1 MSKKKDIWGQI
12 TKTLESR
19 LSESEFKTWFSQ
31 THLREFIPDVAII
44 EVPNKF
50 VAHWLREKYYTH
62 IKESFEAAVKRSP
75 ELRFTYDHPAE
86 PAESRERESSPKQQ
100 IYRERRLDPS
110 MTFDRYYMGPC
121 NRFACSSA
129 LEVANGA
136 ADQYNP
142 LYIFSGP
149 GLGKTHLLN
158 AIGNHLLSRN
168 PFSRAQYISSNTFTS
183 DFTYCVKNRDLQSF
197 RQRYCTLDALL
208 FDDVQLLGNRKR
220 TQEELLFIFNALH
233 GAKKQLVIAGD
244 RPPNQLTRI
253 EARLR
258 SRLGSGLISE
268 IEIPDQKTKI
278 DIIRNRAKE
287 DHIHI
292 PEDVIFFLA
301 KSNKDFNGLIK
312 SVVRIQTYASLN
324 RGDINISTVKS
335 LIKDQRKKEIR
346 IEDVKSITASYF
358 NISIPELVSNKKQ
371 RLYAYPRQIAMYLS
385 RKHMG
390 LSFKKIGDAFG
401 NKDHSTVIYAV
412 NRIEK
417 LRKQRKEIR
426 DDLAKLQ
433 DLLG

>member
-12 TKTLESR
+12 TKTLASQ

-31 THLREFIPDVAII
+31 THLRQFIPDVAII

-50 VAHWLREKYYTH
+50 VANWLREKYYTQ
-62 IKESFEAAVKRSP
+62 IKESFEAALNQSP
-75 ELRFTYDHPAE
+75 ELRFTCDPTTE
-86 PAESRERESSPKQQ
+86 PVESPERKSSPKQQ
-100 IYRERRLDPS
+100 IFREHRLDPS
-110 MTFDRYYMGPC
+110 MTFDRFYKGAC

-129 LEVANGA
+129 LEVAHGA
-136 ADQYNP
+136 TDQYNP
-142 LYIFSGP
+142 LYIFSSP

-158 AIGNHLLSRN
+158 AIGNHILGRN
-168 PFSRAQYISSNTFTS
+168 PFSRAKYISSNTFTS
-183 DFTYCVKNRDLQSF
+183 DFTYSVKNRDVQSF
-197 RQRYCTLDALL
+197 RERYCTLDAIL

-220 TQEELLFIFNALH
+220 TQEEFLFIFNALY
-233 GAKKQLVIAGD
+233 GAKKQVVIAGD

-268 IEIPDQKTKI
+268 IEVPDQKTKI
-278 DIIRNRAKE
+278 DIIRNRAE
-287 DHIHI
+287 EERIHI

-301 KSNKDFNGLIK
+301 KSNKDIKGLIK
-312 SVVRIQTYASLN
+312 NIVRIQTYASLN

-358 NISIPELVSNKKQ
+358 NISLSELVSNKKQ
-371 RLYAYPRQIAMYLS
+371 RLYAYPRQMAMYLS
-385 RKHMG
+385 RKHIG
-390 LSFKKIGDAFG
+390 LSFKQIGDAFG

-417 LRKQRKEIR
+417 YKKQRKEIR
-426 DDLAKLQ
+426 DDLSKLQ